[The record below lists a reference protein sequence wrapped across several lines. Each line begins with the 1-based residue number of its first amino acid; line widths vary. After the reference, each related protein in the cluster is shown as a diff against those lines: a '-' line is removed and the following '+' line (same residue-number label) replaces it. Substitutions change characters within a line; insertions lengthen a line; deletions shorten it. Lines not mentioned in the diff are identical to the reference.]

1 MLKCLHPPQENN
13 RNDRSDKEAVF
24 EILPPKMGCERGGA
38 RAPSYFYSDLI
49 YLWKNSIEKSATV
62 TVPFVVAKIL
72 QGGFFNWD
80 PPKNHKFFSVSEM
93 FPTFELVPP

>member
-49 YLWKNSIEKSATV
+49 NLWKNSIEKSATV

-72 QGGFFNWD
+72 FWAAQVQVEEIVF
-80 PPKNHKFFSVSEM
+80 
-93 FPTFELVPP
+93 